1 MNKIHKK
8 IVKRLGVALRVLT
21 GGVEVIVTYD
31 KRNGGCNLFNIASK
45 CLARHFA
52 SEDKDRQVARQNM
65 LENIFSRGTSII
77 QIARKKRIE
86 EVDFVTYD
94 CLSEEILEEL
104 KQVEIE

>member
-1 MNKIHKK
+1 MNKINK
-8 IVKRLGVALRVLT
+8 IVKRLGVALCVLT
-21 GGVEVIVTYD
+21 GDVEVIAVYNKHSGD
-31 KRNGGCNLFNIASK
+31 CNLFNIASK
-45 CLARHFA
+45 CLARHFT
-52 SEDKDRQVARQNM
+52 SEDKDRQIARLNM
-65 LENIFSRGTSII
+65 LENIFSRNTSII